1 MGGFCDASG
10 NCSGINAWGGIT
22 PPAGCDN
29 CSVPVG
35 AYGAGPGGVPY
46 NWGPGY
52 LSSASSGA
60 NGLLS
65 SQVPYLS
72 SVAQAIGLPSM
83 PGYTYIWN
91 ETWTQNSNFEGTLN
105 DTLIGFFRNGGN
117 QIGDETYISSQ
128 NNNTPFTSA
137 TDQEKLKA
145 LQSVSNVA
153 PSWFY
158 TKQFSDRV
166 CNFLKSVGLASLL
179 VGVSNPETAPVTGPA
194 GSVSGIGAL
203 VGCSW

>member
-1 MGGFCDASG
+1 MPVPPVLSATSIASPNLGFA
-10 NCSGINAWGGIT
+10 
-22 PPAGCDN
+22 P
-29 CSVPVG
+29 
-35 AYGAGPGGVPY
+35 
-46 NWGPGY
+46 
-52 LSSASSGA
+52 
-60 NGLLS
+60 
-65 SQVPYLS
+65 
-72 SVAQAIGLPSM
+72 
-83 PGYTYIWN
+83 
-91 ETWTQNSNFEGTLN
+91 
-105 DTLIGFFRNGGN
+105 
-117 QIGDETYISSQ
+117 
-128 NNNTPFTSA
+128 NNRNTPFTSA

-166 CNFLKSVGLASLL
+166 CNFLKSVGVASLL